1 MRKCYT
7 PKNVLLAGAL
17 LLLTGG
23 VGLASKA
30 AEAQQ
35 VPPVPGAP
43 PIVATPILDVPQLLQ
58 WPIDPGRGTTPNL
71 TDQPADRLYDLHG
84 DIGACNGMGLV
95 LSTEGNYNMALQAM
109 WYHVFLPRYGRLV
122 KTWYYTTSPPIS
134 VQQLANSNLTF
145 GNLNLACHPEI
156 AVASMRVMKKL
167 EAAGDVQGKPRAI
180 IQGRG
185 NVLLVKAGNPKG
197 IHSIW
202 DLGRTDVRLMTP
214 NPYLEP
220 GAFLNYATSIYE
232 IAKQDAHPPAGWT
245 ADRLFN
251 AIFGAAA
258 PKGKWLIGDRIHHR
272 DEPQAVAYGGAD
284 VAVIMYQLGHY
295 TMASFPHLL
304 TIVPLGGT
312 VSDPQPL
319 PGNQVGMTYMA
330 KIRGNWTPA
339 QRAAANDLW
348 ATYNSPAFTKIL
360 EQYGLRRPAGWKVA
374 KSH

>member
-1 MRKCYT
+1 MRKCST
-7 PKNVLLAGAL
+7 TKKVLLAAAL
-17 LLLTGG
+17 LLLASGG
-23 VGLASKA
+23 GLASRA

-43 PIVATPILDVPQLLQ
+43 PIVVTPVLDVPHLLQ
-58 WPIDPGRGTTPNL
+58 WPIDPDRGTVPNL
-71 TDQPADRLYDLHG
+71 TDQAADRLYDLHG
-84 DIGACNGMGLV
+84 DIGACRHMDLV
-95 LSTEGNYNMALQAM
+95 LSSEGNYNMALQAM
-109 WYHVFLPRYGRLV
+109 WYHVFLPRYGSLV

-134 VQQLANSNLTF
+134 VPQLAHNNLTF
-145 GNLNLACHPEI
+145 GNLNLTCRPEI
-156 AVASMRVMKKL
+156 AVASLRVMKKL
-167 EAAGDVQGKPRAI
+167 EAAGEVQGKPQAI
-180 IQGRG
+180 IRGRG

-202 DLGRTDVRLMTP
+202 DLGRPDVRIVTP

-232 IAKQDAHPPAGWT
+232 IAKNDPHPPAGWT
-245 ADRLFN
+245 ANRLFN
-251 AIFGAAA
+251 AIFGATA

-295 TMASFPHLL
+295 TMVSFPKLF

-319 PGNQVGMTYMA
+319 PGNQVGTTYMA
-330 KIRGNWTPA
+330 RIRGNWTPA
-339 QRAAANDLW
+339 QRAASNDLW
-348 ATYNSPAFTKIL
+348 ATYRSAVFTRIL
-360 EQYGLRRPAGWKVA
+360 GQYGLRRPAGW
-374 KSH
+374 HNH